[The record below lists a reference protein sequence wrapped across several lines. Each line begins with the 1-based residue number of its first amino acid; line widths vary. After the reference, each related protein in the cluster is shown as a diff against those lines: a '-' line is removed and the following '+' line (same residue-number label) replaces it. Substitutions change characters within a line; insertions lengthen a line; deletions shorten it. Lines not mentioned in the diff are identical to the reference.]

1 MNRINA
7 FFLILVACSVGL
19 DAQADEK
26 ALQAALTKTQ
36 LMLKQAAA
44 DKIAAEKQ
52 LTQVKAELQQ
62 SKSELESYKKTTE
75 RQLQAKEQGSTKLAG
90 TVDVLKDRY
99 TELQGKYAELNQRYV
114 SSTRSGKEADQKLK
128 QHQENFQLCLDNN
141 RKLYDINQEIL
152 ANYQDK
158 GVWDVMQE
166 SEPFAGFKAVKVE
179 NLIQDYQ
186 YRNDDLKLDES
197 LLGSAAD

>member
-52 LTQVKAELQQ
+52 LAGVKAELEH
-62 SKSELESYKKTTE
+62 SKSEFESYKKATE
-75 RQLQAKEQGSTKLAG
+75 RKLQVNEQGSDRLAG
-90 TVDVLKDRY
+90 TVDVLKERY
-99 TELQGKYAELNQRYV
+99 VELQAKYAELNKRHA
-114 SSTRSGKEADQKLK
+114 SAARSGKEVDQKLK
-128 QHQENFQLCLDNN
+128 IHQENFQLCLENN

-152 ANYQDK
+152 GNYQDK

-166 SEPFAGFKAVKVE
+166 SEPFTGFKAVKVE